1 MTEPCILCGSTRH
14 ETVSTKD
21 RHGNPLTTVLCLGC
35 GIITNDPIPSDAE
48 LAAFYRTDYRK
59 DYKGADKPRM
69 RQVWRNFQRLE
80 QHVNAN
86 RDIYAGRKRLL
97 DLGSGSGEF
106 SFLASRMGMECH
118 GVEPNEDYAAY
129 SRDELGLN
137 VATQT
142 LEETHF
148 PEGAFDLIRLS
159 HVLEHMRDPVRSLK
173 VLRGWLADE
182 GVLYIEVPNIEREA
196 DLKMRGKMFHFGHIF
211 NYNPVT
217 LRLAAGLAGLEE
229 LPAVRARN
237 ADTCGTFF
245 IKAAAPFRL
254 AADLEANAR
263 RMKAAMDAH
272 NARALP
278 QPRQG
283 TAIGRFFRINRQ
295 RLSEV
300 LAARRFATHR
310 QIADHFGSRI

>member
-1 MTEPCILCGSTRH
+1 MTEPCKLCGSTRH

-21 RHGNPLTTVLCLGC
+21 RHGKPLTTILCLGC
-35 GIITNDPIPSDAE
+35 GIITNDPIPSDE
-48 LAAFYRTDYRK
+48 DLAAFYRTDYRK

-80 QHVNAN
+80 RHVQAN
-86 RDIYAGRKRLL
+86 RDVYAGRKRFL

-106 SFLASRMGMECH
+106 SFLAKRMGMECQA
-118 GVEPNEDYAAY
+118 VEPNEAYAAY

-142 LEETHF
+142 LEETEF
-148 PEGAFDLIRLS
+148 ADGSFDLIRLS
-159 HVLEHMRDPVRSLK
+159 HVLEHMRDPVRSLS
-173 VLRGWLADE
+173 VLRRWLSDD
-182 GVLYIEVPNIEREA
+182 GVLYIEVPNIEQEA
-196 DLKMRGKMFHFGHIF
+196 ALKMHGKMFHFGHIF

-229 LPAVRARN
+229 LPAVRERN
-237 ADTCGTFF
+237 AETCGTFF
-245 IKAAAPFRL
+245 VKAPASFVLPV
-254 AADLEANAR
+254 DLEANAR

-272 NARALP
+272 NARRLP
-278 QPRQG
+278 QPKDG
-283 TAIGRFFRINRQ
+283 TALGRFIAINRQ

-300 LAARRFATHR
+300 MAARRFATHR